1 MAELAASVGNQLM
14 HVDYDNN
21 KHDYSNDNNGIHYSS
36 VRRVRQDSVV
46 VGGGGG
52 SAGGG
57 PGCLL
62 DLNPNDFQSAEPC
75 PPPVRV
81 SVAAVDH
88 TTPPRPVDDES
99 AQLTVMSCDASSN
112 TPCTRCGLQLRH
124 HHHLH
129 HHHGHQ
135 PPQQQPSLVYGQ
147 FCADELLN
155 DDRYP
160 VGLRTPQ

>member
-36 VRRVRQDSVV
+36 ARRVQDSGGG
-46 VGGGGG
+46 VGGGA
-52 SAGGG
+52 SGG

-62 DLNPNDFQSAEPC
+62 DLNPNDFQSAESC
-75 PPPVRV
+75 APVRV
-81 SVAAVDH
+81 GLSVAAVDQ
-88 TTPPRPVDDES
+88 TTPRPDDDES

-112 TPCTRCGLQLRH
+112 TPCARCGLQLRH
-124 HHHLH
+124 HHLHH

-135 PPQQQPSLVYGQ
+135 PPQQQQPSLVYGQ